1 MTDTLDKIQNAV
13 EDLKQQRDELRLQM
27 HLFKAEA
34 KDEWGELEKQWV
46 SLESRLKTAS
56 DKAFVASKDVATT
69 LGVIAEEV
77 GDAYRRIRD
86 RLH

>member
-1 MTDTLDKIQNAV
+1 MTDTLERIQNAV
-13 EDLKQQRDELRLQM
+13 EDLKQQRDELHLQM

-34 KDEWGELEKQWV
+34 KDEWGELEKQLI

-56 DKAFVASKDVATT
+56 DKAVITSKEVVTT
-69 LGVIAEEV
+69 LGVITKEV